1 MKPIESLD
9 YIHKK
14 SLNGLRWYYNIASK
28 VIEESFRPSVT
39 SIIGRAIPK
48 GPALETWMKN
58 MGHFSDVVRDTSA
71 VIGTMVHM
79 CIEDLLRGIKID
91 EQYMRDIIGRYPRR
105 IWVMKMDEEEL
116 MYKLRRY
123 MESYMSFYDKYQ
135 PTIIGNELKL
145 WDWDIGWGGQTDQ
158 LYMIKN
164 KAGHNKPVLIDN
176 KTGSQ
181 QTEKHLL
188 QQTAYK
194 ILLEK
199 MYGIEDLEIG
209 ILYVRE
215 SYRKDPTHTLKIG
228 KPDVDY
234 WNDVYAMFCRM
245 MGDDDMPKPK
255 VKPQPRKEFFL
266 NLNNEETTK

>member
-1 MKPIESLD
+1 MKEIESLS
-9 YIHKK
+9 YIDKK
-14 SLNGLRWYYNIASK
+14 TINGLRWYYNTAARD
-28 VIEESFRPSVT
+28 IENTYRPSVT
-39 SIIGRAIPK
+39 SVIGMALPK

-79 CIEDLLRGIKID
+79 CIEDLLRGVKID
-91 EQYMRDIIGRYPRR
+91 TQYMRDLIGRYPRR
-105 IWVMKMDEEEL
+105 IWSLKMDEGEL

-123 MESYMSFYDKYQ
+123 MESYMSFYDKYE
-135 PTIIGNELKL
+135 PTVIGNELKL
-145 WDWDIGWGGQTDQ
+145 WNWDIGWGGQTDQ

-164 KAGHNKPVLIDN
+164 KSGHNQPVLIDN

-194 ILLEK
+194 ILLEE
-199 MYGIEDLEIG
+199 MYGIEDLQIG

-215 SYRKDPTHTLKIG
+215 SYRTDPTHTLKIG
-228 KPDVDY
+228 KADEDY
-234 WNDVYAMFCRM
+234 WRDVFTMFCRM
-245 MGDDDMPKPK
+245 MGDDEIPKPK
-255 VKPQPRKEFFL
+255 IKPQPRKEFIL
-266 NLNNEETTK
+266 EINKETTE